1 MKITD
6 NLNPKQLEAVK
17 TLEGPLLVLAGA
29 GSGKTRVLTHRI
41 AYLMYEKKIHPSNI
55 LAITFTNKAAKE
67 MRERLEVLIN
77 QNVDNLWVST
87 FHAACVRILRREIE
101 ALGYTSNFVIYDN
114 ADQQTLIKIILK
126 DKNLDEKK
134 FTPRSIIAKI
144 SSYKNEMQ
152 SPSDAKKIAENY
164 YDEVTSDIYE
174 EYQKRLKE
182 NNAVDF
188 DDIIM
193 LVVRLFKKDKEIL
206 HKYQQKFKYI
216 LVDEY
221 QDTNT
226 CQYMLIKYLAEEHH
240 NLCVVGDDDQSIYGW
255 RGADIR
261 NILNFEKDYENTKI
275 IKLEQNYRSTQTILD
290 TANKIIS
297 NNNDRKSKNLW
308 TDKAGGDKV
317 FFHTAHDEF
326 AEANFISRK
335 INETIRENNAGYNDI
350 AVLCRTTVQFRAIE
364 DGLIRNQ
371 IPYRVI
377 GGTKFYDRKEIKDVL
392 AFLKVL
398 VNPADEISLR
408 RIINTPKR
416 GIGETTWAHL
426 RKYAIEE
433 NITIFEALDEPANA
447 GVSSRTLNSIKA
459 FKAQLDEFASLSKK
473 TDVTNLTKTILE
485 QIGYIDELEAE
496 KTIEATTRI
505 DNIKE
510 FLSVTLDY
518 DTKNPGGDLETF
530 TAEISLFTDID
541 NYDENEE
548 AISVM
553 TIHGAKGLEF
563 PVVFIAGLEEGIFPH
578 IRSIQS
584 GDNNEL
590 EEERRLCYVAITR
603 ARDKLFLT
611 NAWSRM
617 VYGRTSSNAKSRFI
631 DELPIDLLEGKAP
644 PLAKATFTKNVETQ
658 VVTKTCNNSY
668 DVGGKVEHQ
677 KWGVGVIVAI
687 KGSGEDAELNVAF
700 PDLGIKKLMAKYAP
714 ISII

>member
-6 NLNPKQLEAVK
+6 NLNPKQLEAVQ
-17 TLEGPLLVLAGA
+17 TLEGPLLILAGA

-41 AYLMYEKKIHPSNI
+41 AYLMYEKNVYPNNI

-67 MRERLEVLIN
+67 MRERLEKLIK
-77 QNVDNLWVST
+77 QSVDNLWVST
-87 FHAACVRILRREIE
+87 FHSACVRILRREIE
-101 ALGYTSNFVIYDN
+101 VLGYTSNFVIYDN
-114 ADQQTLIKIILK
+114 ADQQTLIKMILK
-126 DKNLDEKK
+126 DMNLDEKK
-134 FTPRSIIAKI
+134 YTPRSIITQI
-144 SSYKNEMQ
+144 SSYKNELK
-152 SPSDAKKIAENY
+152 SPTSAKKTAENY
-164 YDEVTSDIYE
+164 YDEVTCDIYE
-174 EYQKRLKE
+174 KYQTRLKE

-193 LVVRLFKKDKEIL
+193 LVVLLFQKDKEIL
-206 HKYQQKFKYI
+206 QKYQERFKYI

-226 CQYMLIKYLAEEHH
+226 CQYMLIKLLAEKHH

-261 NILNFEKDYENTKI
+261 NILNFENDYQNTKI

-290 TANKIIS
+290 AANGVIS
-297 NNNDRKSKNLW
+297 NNSDRKSKSLW
-308 TDKAGGDKV
+308 TDQSGGDKV
-317 FFHTAHDEF
+317 YLHTAHDELS
-326 AEANFISRK
+326 EANFISRK
-335 INETIRENNAGYNDI
+335 IREMSKENSLGFNSF

-371 IPYRVI
+371 IPYRII

-392 AFLKVL
+392 AYLKIL
-398 VNPADEISLR
+398 VNPADEISLKR
-408 RIINTPKR
+408 VINTPKR
-416 GIGETTWAHL
+416 GIGDTTWDHL
-426 RKYAIEE
+426 KRHATNK
-433 NITIFEALDEPANA
+433 NITVFEALNTPEEA
-447 GVSSRTLNSIKA
+447 GVSSRATNPIKN
-459 FKAQLDEFASLSKK
+459 FKKIMDEFIILSKK
-473 TDVTNLTKTILE
+473 TDITNLTNTILADT
-485 QIGYIDELEAE
+485 GYIEELEAE
-496 KTIEATTRI
+496 KTIEAATRVE
-505 DNIKE
+505 NIKE

-541 NYDENEE
+541 NYDQNEE

-553 TIHGAKGLEF
+553 TIHAAKGLEF
-563 PVVFIAGLEEGIFPH
+563 PTVFIAGLEEGIFPH
-578 IRSIQS
+578 IRSINS
-584 GDNNEL
+584 GNNTEL

-603 ARDKLFLT
+603 AREKLFLT

-617 VYGRTSSNAKSRFI
+617 IFGRSTSNAKSRFL
-631 DELPIDLLEGKAP
+631 DELPLELIESEARIKT
-644 PLAKATFTKNVETQ
+644 KATFTKNVETQ
-658 VVTKTCNNSY
+658 IVTKTCNSSY

-677 KWGVGVIVAI
+677 KWGIGVIVSV

-700 PDLGIKKLMAKYAP
+700 PDLGIKKLIAKYAP